1 LNRYGEQQFTPL
13 DARAGNPAGLE
24 ATMAKK
30 ARRKSTAKASKTK
43 RAARQRAVA
52 KAGSRKR
59 STAKRATAKRKAAP
73 AKRKTARTKKKQTL
87 MQKIVNKAAK
97 AMDAVAEASS
107 PPPSALPKT
116 YYI

>member
-1 LNRYGEQQFTPL
+1 LNEYSKQQSTLL
-13 DARAGNPAGLE
+13 DARIGNPAGLE

-43 RAARQRAVA
+43 RASKRRTIA

-59 STAKRATAKRKAAP
+59 STAKRAAAP
-73 AKRKTARTKKKQTL
+73 AKAARSKKKPTL
-87 MQKIVNKAAK
+87 MQKIVNKA

-107 PPPSALPKT
+107 PPSALPKT